1 MDLNFGFLLEAGAPM
16 RHARAEMWRPQQ
28 SVQLQGQF
36 EQNQTHFAHLLS
48 HHLAA
53 RHISSVQRAAPPPP
67 AAALGAPA
75 SGEPPTEEERRVRE
89 KQKSFEELISTER
102 TYRDQLAV
110 VVEKLQRPLARI
122 IRASGQYPNDEAR
135 VLHAHLMP
143 LPAAALLA
151 LSDELNAAL
160 LHRAS
165 PYDDAALQIGDV
177 FESVADRLQAA
188 MCLWYEGHAGADAEL
203 RRGAHSAWTTQ
214 FATAAADDARCPDSS
229 VFSLLIAPTQRLV
242 RQQLFLQ
249 RLSKATPAGHA
260 DFDALKRAEKRW
272 ISILEE
278 CNIVAGASAVSR
290 RTAEIA
296 SLLDGA
302 PATCA
307 VTAAGR
313 KLTHEGSLTK
323 IGNATVRPD
332 YFFLFETLSA
342 TELLHTS
349 PPDAAGRFA
358 FKRFL
363 RVLHVEDVELLD
375 DVSEGSRGDVR
386 KSFVSSA
393 ESQLVLRFV
402 AADPNDT
409 KLGHIYSLLGTR
421 SNVTQWKRSCA
432 AALGKKGNE
441 WKLRFKGDVTVL
453 GEGFAA
459 FPVAETGTAKHCFMW
474 FFRGRFG
481 GLVVRASSGATRS
494 GKLAWHEALRVDGV
508 LGPPVRLGSKIS
520 KMR

>member
-188 MCLWYEGHAGADAEL
+188 MCLW
-203 RRGAHSAWTTQ
+203 RGAPTRPSSRSSLPRRSAS
-214 FATAAADDARCPDSS
+214 CGSS
-229 VFSLLIAPTQRLV
+229 SFCSACLKRRL
-242 RQQLFLQ
+242 R
-249 RLSKATPAGHA
+249 ATP
-260 DFDALKRAEKRW
+260 
-272 ISILEE
+272 
-278 CNIVAGASAVSR
+278 
-290 RTAEIA
+290 T
-296 SLLDGA
+296 
-302 PATCA
+302 
-307 VTAAGR
+307 
-313 KLTHEGSLTK
+313 LT
-323 IGNATVRPD
+323 R
-332 YFFLFETLSA
+332 
-342 TELLHTS
+342 
-349 PPDAAGRFA
+349 
-358 FKRFL
+358 
-363 RVLHVEDVELLD
+363 
-375 DVSEGSRGDVR
+375 
-386 KSFVSSA
+386 
-393 ESQLVLRFV
+393 
-402 AADPNDT
+402 
-409 KLGHIYSLLGTR
+409 
-421 SNVTQWKRSCA
+421 
-432 AALGKKGNE
+432 
-441 WKLRFKGDVTVL
+441 
-453 GEGFAA
+453 
-459 FPVAETGTAKHCFMW
+459 
-474 FFRGRFG
+474 
-481 GLVVRASSGATRS
+481 
-494 GKLAWHEALRVDGV
+494 
-508 LGPPVRLGSKIS
+508 
-520 KMR
+520 